1 MNDSNLEQLTQ
12 LLVSAYLLY
21 TILVSAIFL
30 LSNEVSH
37 SVKEIFVKILN
48 IFIQITR
55 LVVIKVRSE
64 SFRLVIERRHDIIML

>member
-64 SFRLVIERRHDIIML
+64 SFGLVVERRHDIIMS